1 MNIFVIFRGFFF
13 RFAFL
18 WGGHCMQHLFSSNS
32 WCLARYC
39 CGAFFWLLCF
49 CLAFPWSPLNE
60 SCVLV
65 VVHFAAVLKTV
76 LAAVS
81 SGDLWTCIFDI
92 FPSQCHGSWIVASAG
107 YMLAA
112 VTSDG
117 DFSRGFLTLRAFNF
131 ISTLVAGGWFWCFR
145 K

>member
-1 MNIFVIFRGFFF
+1 MHAALVFFE
-13 RFAFL
+13 FL
-18 WGGHCMQHLFSSNS
+18 VLSPLLL
-32 WCLARYC
+32 WCFILVA
-39 CGAFFWLLCF
+39 LF
-49 CLAFPWSPLNE
+49 CLAFPWSPLNAC
-60 SCVLV
+60 CVLV
-65 VVHFAAVLKTV
+65 VVDFAPVLITV

-81 SGDLWTCIFDI
+81 SGDLWTCIFFDI

-112 VTSDG
+112 LTSDG

-131 ISTLVAGGWFWCFR
+131 IGRLVAGGCFWCFR